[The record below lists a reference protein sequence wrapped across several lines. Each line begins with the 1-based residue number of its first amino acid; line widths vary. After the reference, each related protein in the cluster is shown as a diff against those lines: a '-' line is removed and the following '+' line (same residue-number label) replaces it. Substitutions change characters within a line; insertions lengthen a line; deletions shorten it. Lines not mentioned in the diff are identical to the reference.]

1 MLRVILG
8 VMAVVALSGCA
19 ATYKPIVPSKLQYE
33 AKEGENFSFAYRYG
47 VLSFTG
53 NKRYAKREPRK
64 RINVVAVEIANNT
77 GKSLKLGE
85 NFTLYSGSNPIY
97 PMDPVMVHKDLRQ
110 RLGLYL
116 LYSLITFSTYE
127 TDPYTGIQ
135 TTTATYPIG
144 IPITVGNMVVAGSAN
159 KQFKAELMSGS
170 LINREIKDGEIA
182 YGLIGVPD
190 MSYQPITMVLK

>member
-1 MLRVILG
+1 MLRVIL
-8 VMAVVALSGCA
+8 VAMAIVALSGCA
-19 ATYKPIVPSKLQYE
+19 ATYKPIVPSTLQYD
-33 AKEGENFSFAYRYG
+33 AREGENFSFAYRYG
-47 VLSFTG
+47 VLSFKG

-64 RINVVAVEIANNT
+64 MVHVVAVEIANNT

-85 NFTLYSGSNPIY
+85 NFMLYSGDNPIY
-97 PMDPVMVHKDLRQ
+97 PMEPAMVHKDLRQ

-127 TDPYTGIQ
+127 TDPYTGLQ

-144 IPITVGNMVVAGSAN
+144 IPITVGNMVVVGSAN
-159 KQFKAELMSGS
+159 KQFKAELMSGN

-182 YGLIGVPD
+182 YGLIGIPD
-190 MSYQPITMVLK
+190 MSYKPITMVLK